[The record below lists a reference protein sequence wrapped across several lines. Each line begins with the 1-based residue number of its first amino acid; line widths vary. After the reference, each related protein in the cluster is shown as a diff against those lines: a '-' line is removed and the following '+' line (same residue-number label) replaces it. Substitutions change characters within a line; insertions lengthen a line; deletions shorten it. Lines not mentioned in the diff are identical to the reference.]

1 MAGSNNKKRKNKRQ
15 RPIPLVT
22 SSSLLSSS
30 ALSSSSTSTSCSTTV
45 PASSSSETMKSRK
58 KARKVTTLFHKLTK
72 ERDAAAAKQ
81 DFEEVRRIDSEIDAM
96 GGRPEYQR
104 ASVLSTSFHS
114 TSKWVLGQ
122 LKQNGWL
129 YGIRMTPNH
138 HGHDQRIEQRWK
150 RLREL
155 PRRPTRILE
164 VGAINT
170 ELLDAADSSRS
181 DKNSSKNYKLHV
193 RAIDIHSM
201 ATGRIE
207 EYDFLDL
214 PYIDRDVHKRY
225 DVIVCSMVINCVTT
239 PEKRG
244 EMLAKL
250 YHHLRPGG
258 LCFLTLPKFCL
269 IKSAFLTAS
278 LFEEMLGRTGVG
290 FEIVSTRSS
299 PRLSF
304 FVLRRPELDES
315 SQVSNNSK
323 EQGSLANVPEAVG
336 GTSGK
341 KRNKF
346 DPKWTKLVV
355 RNKGS
360 KFPNQ
365 FSVVLDKSL
374 VMKGEL
380 SEPTK

>member
-1 MAGSNNKKRKNKRQ
+1 MTGSNNKKRKNKRQ
-15 RPIPLVT
+15 RPIPLVA

-30 ALSSSSTSTSCSTTV
+30 TLSSSTASIACSTTI
-45 PASSSSETMKSRK
+45 PASSSSSETMKSRK

-72 ERDAAAAKQ
+72 ERDAAAAQ
-81 DFEEVRRIDSEIDAM
+81 QNFEEVRRLDSEIDAM

-129 YGIRMTPNH
+129 YGIRMVSPNH
-138 HGHDQRIEQRWK
+138 QGQDQQMEQGRK

-155 PRRPTRILE
+155 PRRQTRILE

-170 ELLDAADSSRS
+170 ELLDAADSSRG
-181 DKNSSKNYKLHV
+181 DKYKLHV

-201 ATGRIE
+201 AKGRIE

-214 PYIDRDVHKRY
+214 PYIDRDIQKRY

-299 PRLSF
+299 PRVSF

-315 SQVSNNSK
+315 SQVSRNSK
-323 EQGSLANVPEAVG
+323 EREGSANAPEAKG
-336 GTSGK
+336 GASGR
-341 KRNKF
+341 KRNEF
-346 DPKWTKLVV
+346 DPKWTRLIV
-355 RNKGS
+355 RNKGP

-365 FSVVLDKSL
+365 FSVVLDKCL
-374 VMKGEL
+374 VVKGEL
-380 SEPTK
+380 SEPT

>member
-1 MAGSNNKKRKNKRQ
+1 V
-15 RPIPLVT
+15 PLVA

-30 ALSSSSTSTSCSTTV
+30 ASSSSTTSTACSTPT
-45 PASSSSETMKSRK
+45 PSSSSETMKSRK

-72 ERDAAAAKQ
+72 ERDAASAQ
-81 DFEEVRRIDSEIDAM
+81 QNFEEVRRIDSEIDAM

-129 YGIRMTPNH
+129 YGIRTVTPND
-138 HGHDQRIEQRWK
+138 DQQQEQQKQQQKQQQQGQK

-181 DKNSSKNYKLHV
+181 DNNTSNNYKIHV

-201 ATGRIE
+201 AKGRIE

-214 PYIDRDVHKRY
+214 PYIHSDVTERY

-269 IKSAFLTAS
+269 IKSAFLTTS
-278 LFEEMLGRTGVG
+278 LFEEMLGRTGAG

-299 PRLSF
+299 PRVSF
-304 FVLRRPELDES
+304 FVLRRPELDQS
-315 SQVSNNSK
+315 SQVSCNNK
-323 EQGSLANVPEAVG
+323 EKESSATAPGVKGGANS
-336 GTSGK
+336 TKGK
-341 KRNKF
+341 RF
-346 DPKWTKLVV
+346 DPKWTKLIV
-355 RNKGS
+355 RNKGT

-374 VMKGEL
+374 VMTGEL
-380 SEPTK
+380 SESTK